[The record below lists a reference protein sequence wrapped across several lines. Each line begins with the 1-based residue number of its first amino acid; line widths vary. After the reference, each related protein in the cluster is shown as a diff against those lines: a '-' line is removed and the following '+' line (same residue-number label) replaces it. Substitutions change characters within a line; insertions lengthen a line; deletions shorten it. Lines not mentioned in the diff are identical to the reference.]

1 VVGNLKLSML
11 VLFTGDLQEVETSK
25 IVSVN
30 LSIDLKP
37 SQDMGQW
44 SYPLINQEKFI
55 QRKRN
60 ETNIG

>member
-1 VVGNLKLSML
+1 ML
-11 VLFTGDLQEVETSK
+11 VLFTGDLQEVEASE

-44 SYPLINQEKFI
+44 SYPLMNQEKFI
-55 QRKRN
+55 PRKGN
-60 ETNIG
+60 ETNIA

>member
-1 VVGNLKLSML
+1 MGNLKLSML
-11 VLFTGDLQEVETSK
+11 VLFTGDLQEVEASE
-25 IVSVN
+25 IVSVS

>member
-1 VVGNLKLSML
+1 MGNLKLSML
-11 VLFTGDLQEVETSK
+11 VLFTGDLQEVEASE

-44 SYPLINQEKFI
+44 SYPSINQEKFI

-60 ETNIG
+60 ETNIA

>member
-1 VVGNLKLSML
+1 MGNLKLSML
-11 VLFTGDLQEVETSK
+11 VLFTGDLQEVETSE

-30 LSIDLKP
+30 PPMDLKP

-55 QRKRN
+55 PRKKN
-60 ETNIG
+60 ETNIA

>member
-1 VVGNLKLSML
+1 MGNLKLSML
-11 VLFTGDLQEVETSK
+11 VLFTGDLQEVEASE
-25 IVSVN
+25 IVSVS
-30 LSIDLKP
+30 LSIYLKP

-60 ETNIG
+60 ETNIV

>member
-1 VVGNLKLSML
+1 MGNLKLSML
-11 VLFTGDLQEVETSK
+11 VLFTGDLQEVGTSE

-30 LSIDLKP
+30 LSIDLKL

-44 SYPLINQEKFI
+44 SYPLISQEKFI

-60 ETNIG
+60 ETNIP